1 MAIHN
6 INNSRFIFSNNN
18 YMMTIKKHLEQD
30 PSRAD
35 EFNVILQRR
44 TITLEQW
51 RATGKFIPAEEYLNK
66 NPNAKLIRNCKDV
79 IEYAG
84 MSIIEL
90 THTGDF
96 VFEKNKSKD
105 IEEIENIVW
114 RNASEKLW
122 CENC

>member
-1 MAIHN
+1 
-6 INNSRFIFSNNN
+6 
-18 YMMTIKKHLEQD
+18 MMTIKKHLEQD

-35 EFNVILQRR
+35 EFNAILKRG

-114 RNASEKLW
+114 SNASEKLW